1 MNKITEFVFLNANID
16 HVNMFSF
23 NQYFKE
29 IEAGDLLYNG
39 LEVWYLKPGKAY
51 MILFPKNQTVLLIHD
66 DAVYCL

>member
-1 MNKITEFVFLNANID
+1 MLCFYLGNTAYKQMNKITEFVFLNANID

-39 LEVWYLKPGKAY
+39 
-51 MILFPKNQTVLLIHD
+51 
-66 DAVYCL
+66 